1 MSMEDLRTKW
11 GRNIKPDNVL
21 PEYPRPQLVR
31 DSYLNLNG
39 YWDLTITDD
48 TNNTVFVGK
57 ILVPFSPESVLSGVN
72 HVTKPN
78 ETLHYR
84 RRVSLPTDFHRGKL
98 LLHFGAVDQIAEVYI
113 NEQHVFT
120 HIGGFTPFSIDITE
134 KVQDEY
140 FDILVKVKD
149 VSDTSYH
156 SVGKQR
162 FNRGGIF
169 YSVQSGIWQTVW
181 LESVPMNYIKNL
193 FITPLYDEESVKFT
207 LDKTSDDEVHVE
219 VSFKGVKQ
227 GEIITK
233 ESEFIIKLSNL
244 YPWSPEKPNL
254 YDVKITYDE
263 DVIQSYFGMRI
274 FERKQDKDGLYR
286 FYLNHKP
293 YLLTG
298 VLDQGYYSDGL
309 LTPPSD
315 KAMIEDINLMKKMGF
330 NLLRKHIK
338 IEPLRW
344 YYHCDRLGMIVFQ
357 DMINGGGR
365 KDIILHSVLAQLGI
379 HLSDRLYSLFG
390 RKNKEGRKQY
400 ETELTEMLNH
410 LYNSPCIATWVPF
423 NEAWGQF
430 DSKRISAYIKSVDAT
445 RLIDHAS
452 GWSDQGCGDYHSR
465 HIYFTPIRF
474 YKCKGRKRI
483 NALTEFGGYSLAVE
497 NHRFNKD
504 KVFGYRVYK
513 TKIDLEKA
521 LEVLYLKKV
530 LPQIKR
536 GLSVI
541 IYTQLSDVEDEVNGL
556 ITYDREVIK
565 VDIEKIKHLNN
576 QLKLEFLKIE

>member
-1 MSMEDLRTKW
+1 METLRTKW
-11 GRNIKPDNVL
+11 GRNLKPDNVL
-21 PEYPRPQLVR
+21 LEYPRPQLVR

-39 YWDLTITDD
+39 YWDLIITDD
-48 TNNTVFVGK
+48 HSNNKVFEGK
-57 ILVPFSPESVLSGVN
+57 ILVPFSPEAVLSGVN

-84 RRVSLPTDFHRGKL
+84 RNVNLPVGFHRGRL
-98 LLHFGAVDQIAEVYI
+98 IIHFGAVDQIAEVYI
-113 NEQHVFT
+113 NDQYIAT
-120 HIGGFTPFSIDITE
+120 HIGGFTPFSLDITDYV
-134 KVQDEY
+134 KTDS
-140 FDILVKVKD
+140 FDVLVKVKD
-149 VSDTSYH
+149 YSDNSYH
-156 SVGKQR
+156 SIGKQR
-162 FNRGGIF
+162 FKRGGIF

-181 LESVPMNYIKNL
+181 LESVPQNYLKNL
-193 FITPLYDEESVKFT
+193 YITPLYDEQSVKFT
-207 LDKTSDDEVHVE
+207 LDKTNEEEVYVE

-227 GEIITK
+227 GEIITADK
-233 ESEFIIKLSNL
+233 EFIVKLNNL

-254 YDVKITYDE
+254 YDVKITYGE
-263 DVIQSYFGMRI
+263 DIVHSYFGMRV
-274 FERKQDKDGLYR
+274 FEKRQDKDGLYR

-344 YYHCDRLGMIVFQ
+344 YYHCDRLGIIVFQ
-357 DMINGGGR
+357 DMINGGNR
-365 KDIILHSVLAQLGI
+365 KDILFHSILALIGI
-379 HLSDRLYSLFG
+379 HLPDRLYFLFG
-390 RKNKEGRKQY
+390 RKDQAGRNEYKQ
-400 ETELTEMLNH
+400 ELTEMINH
-410 LYNSPCIATWVPF
+410 LYNTPCIATWVPF

-430 DSKRISAYIKSVDAT
+430 DSKVITEYLKSLDNT

-452 GWSDQGCGDYHSR
+452 GWSDQGIGDYHSR

-474 YKCKGRKRI
+474 FKSKGIKRI
-483 NALTEFGGYSLAVE
+483 NALTEFGGYSLVIE
-497 NHRFNKD
+497 GHLFNKE
-504 KVFGYRVYK
+504 KVFGYKVFK
-513 TKIDLEKA
+513 TKDELAKA
-521 LEVLYLKKV
+521 LETLYLKKV
-530 LPQIKR
+530 LPQITK

-556 ITYDREVIK
+556 ITYDREVVK
-565 VDIEKIKHLNN
+565 VDIEKMKYLNN
-576 QLKLEFLKIE
+576 QLKLAFGRVE